1 MQRRQ
6 GWEQPTVLDASL
18 LRNLI
23 RRRLTRRT
31 LFQAGGAGVAT
42 ALIVGTGQVTNPTSA
57 EAASLRAALRDAAN
71 TTPTLSRGEMLA
83 LDPHAFTGRTDS
95 FAAAPA
101 EQGGPRLRILPLAR
115 AKLLAGARFDLR
127 VEASGV
133 DPSAVQVLIHVQ
145 GPNGPASILT
155 GEPVRTSVKPD
166 SLEVTYKG
174 LAYSEPGNYTVSAA
188 IQGANVQADVA
199 HEVVV
204 ASTSG
209 KKAKNVIFFL
219 GDGMGQGPITAA
231 RILSKGMVEGKYK
244 SLLEMDRMEYRGLV
258 TTSGAD
264 SISTDSANSMSAYM
278 TGHKSSVNAMGVYE
292 GNDPDPNKHPRQE
305 TMAELLKRT
314 RGMAIGIVTTAEVQ
328 DATPAAVFA
337 HTRRR
342 SEYIEIM
349 DQALNPAQMPDVLM
363 GGGLASLLPQSAE
376 GSRRKDDRDLTQEF
390 RNNGFAYAR
399 NRTELKQAVGDP
411 ATTRVLGMY
420 ALGHLQAYMD
430 REHRKDPMAPTSGT
444 PKVTT
449 PFGDQPTLMEMTE
462 SAINVLSKNPNGF
475 FLMVEGA
482 SIDKFEHP
490 LDWQRAVYDAIEFDQ
505 AIGVAKKWAAG
516 RDDTTIIVTADHN
529 HSMAVIG
536 VHDRAK
542 GDGRAA
548 NLVYADAGFPNFV
561 DSNGDGFP
569 DDPDPT
575 RTLFV
580 GFSNHP
586 DHRDDFVMDNKFMEP
601 AEIVGTNPANP
612 NPVKD
617 PDAELQ
623 TGNLPFNQS
632 QCVHVVD
639 DVAIVASGPGSEK
652 VNGVLDNTEVFFVIT
667 NALGIDARR

>member
-1 MQRRQ
+1 M
-6 GWEQPTVLDASL
+6 LDASS

-31 LFQAGGAGVAT
+31 LFQASGAGVAT
-42 ALIVGTGQVTNPTSA
+42 ALIVGTGQVTSPTPA
-57 EAASLRAALRDAAN
+57 EAASLRAAALDAAN
-71 TTPTLSRGEMLA
+71 AVLTLSKQERLA
-83 LDPHAFTGRTDS
+83 LDPHAFTGRTQAL
-95 FAAAPA
+95 AAAPA
-101 EQGGPRLRILPLAR
+101 EQAGPRLKILPLAR
-115 AKLLAGARFDLR
+115 AKFLAGARFDLR

-133 DPSAVQVLIHVQ
+133 DPSTVQLLIHVQ
-145 GPNGPASILT
+145 GPNGPATILT

-174 LAYSEPGNYTVSAA
+174 LTYSEPGNYTVSAS
-188 IQGANVQADVA
+188 IQGASVQADVP

-204 ASTSG
+204 ASSSG

-244 SLLEMDRMEYRGLV
+244 SLLEMDRMEFRGLV

-314 RGMAIGIVTTAEVQ
+314 RGMGIGIVTTAEVQ
-328 DATPAAVFA
+328 DATPAAVFC

-349 DQALNPAQMPDVLM
+349 DQALNPVQMPDVLM
-363 GGGLASLLPQSAE
+363 GGGLASLLPQTAE
-376 GSRRKDDRDLTQEF
+376 GSRRKDDRDLTEEF

-411 ATTRVLGMY
+411 ATSRVLGMY

-462 SAINVLSKNPNGF
+462 SAISVLSKNPNGF

-536 VHDRAK
+536 IHDRAK
-542 GDGRAA
+542 GNGRAA

-639 DVAIVASGPGSEK
+639 DVSIVASGPGSEK
-652 VNGVLDNTEVFFVIT
+652 VNGVLDNTEVFFVIA